1 MYFDSLLAGTK
12 VKTTVRADAWG
23 GILTIFSRHNLSMNV
38 GCDIQL
44 TLDITVQRVLEKI
57 LRKAVEKNRLA
68 HAYLFSGPR
77 GVGKTTV
84 SANLAYALALKNYK
98 VGLLDADIYGPDVPI
113 AMGIKEKFPMVINGA
128 IVPFKGPLDV
138 RVMSIQ
144 FLLEEESQP
153 VIWRGPLKSSAIRQF
168 LAEVVW
174 GPLEYLLIDL
184 PPGTGDEALTVI
196 QSIPKVDGAIIV
208 TIPSEV
214 SELVVKKAV
223 EFARR
228 LNTPILGIVENMAEF
243 RCPKCGAVYQILRSG
258 AGERIA
264 EQMGVRLL
272 GKIPLDP
279 TVSETSDAGKP
290 IVASDPQHPI
300 AKTFMKIAEE
310 IDSLLK
316 ASS

>member
-1 MYFDSLLAGTK
+1 MVEVGED
-12 VKTTVRADAWG
+12 VREAY
-23 GILTIFSRHNLSMNV
+23 
-38 GCDIQL
+38 
-44 TLDITVQRVLEKI
+44 RVLEERIKASMAKI
-57 LRKAVEKNRLA
+57 KRKIVVL
-68 HAYLFSGPR
+68 SGKG
-77 GVGKTTV
+77 GVGKSTV
-84 SANLAYALALKNYK
+84 AVNLALALAASYGPET
-98 VGLLDADIYGPDVPI
+98 VGILDADITGPSIPKMLGVRGMALQSGPPGI
-113 AMGIKEKFPMVINGA
+113 FPAFGPMGVK
-128 IVPFKGPLDV
+128 IVSMD
-138 RVMSIQ
+138 
-144 FLLEEESQP
+144 FLLPSDETP

-168 LAEVVW
+168 LGEIVW
-174 GPLEYLLIDL
+174 GKLEYLLIDL

>member
-1 MYFDSLLAGTK
+1 MVEVGED
-12 VKTTVRADAWG
+12 VREAY
-23 GILTIFSRHNLSMNV
+23 
-38 GCDIQL
+38 
-44 TLDITVQRVLEKI
+44 RVLEERIKASMAKI
-57 LRKAVEKNRLA
+57 KRKIVVL
-68 HAYLFSGPR
+68 SGKG
-77 GVGKTTV
+77 GVGKSTV
-84 SANLAYALALKNYK
+84 AVNLALALAASYGPET
-98 VGLLDADIYGPDVPI
+98 VGILDADITGPSIPKMLGVRGMALQSGPPGI
-113 AMGIKEKFPMVINGA
+113 FPAFGPMGVK
-128 IVPFKGPLDV
+128 IVSMD
-138 RVMSIQ
+138 
-144 FLLEEESQP
+144 FLLPSDETP

-168 LAEVVW
+168 LGEIVW
-174 GPLEYLLIDL
+174 GKLEYLLTDL